1 MNDGI
6 AKNSTPGSLKDAKVA
21 SAKIGRAK
29 LLGLMGLYAAP
40 LIAAWLWFAYVTNN
54 EGAGVS
60 VNGELIH
67 PAVPLEAFEL
77 ASAAQPQ
84 WNLDDIRGKWSMV
97 YFAEDQCGQA
107 CETALYNMRQIR
119 LSTGRRMERLQRV
132 LVTPGWQEMQKKLE
146 NASEG
151 LHVIGGNDTDI
162 NGLRMQFANAQSD
175 MTACED
181 CMYLVDPYGNLMMRF
196 APDLPAAKVLKDI
209 KHLLKIS
216 RIG

>member
-1 MNDGI
+1 MNE
-6 AKNSTPGSLKDAKVA
+6 AAENSARKV
-21 SAKIGRAK
+21 SRAK

-40 LIAAWLWFAYVTNN
+40 LIAAWLWFAYVSSN

-67 PAVPLEAFEL
+67 PATPLEDFSL
-77 ASAAQPQ
+77 SSAENSA
-84 WNLDDIRGKWSMV
+84 WGLDEIRGKWSMV
-97 YFAEDQCGQA
+97 YFATADCSEP

-119 LSTGRRMERLQRV
+119 LSTGRRMERVQRV
-132 LVTPGWQEMQKKLE
+132 LVTPVWEQMQEKLE

-151 LHVIGGNDTDI
+151 LHVVGGDDGAI
-162 NGLRMQFANAQSD
+162 SKLLSQFEQAQSE
-175 MTACED
+175 MAACEG
-181 CMYLVDPYGNLMMRF
+181 CVYLVDPYGNLMMRF
-196 APDLPAAKVLKDI
+196 PPDLPPAKALKDL

>member
-1 MNDGI
+1 MND
-6 AKNSTPGSLKDAKVA
+6 TPAATSDRKV
-21 SAKIGRAK
+21 SRAK

-40 LIAAWLWFAYVTNN
+40 LIAAWLWFAYVSSN

-67 PAVPLEAFEL
+67 PAVPLESFDL
-77 ASAAQPQ
+77 ASAAKPV
-84 WNLDDIRGKWSMV
+84 WGLDEIRGKWSMV
-97 YFAEDQCGQA
+97 YFAGSECDQA

-119 LSTGRRMERLQRV
+119 LSTGRRMERVQRV
-132 LVTPGWQEMQKKLE
+132 LVTPVWQAMQQKLE

-151 LHVIGGNDTDI
+151 LHVIGGEIDDI
-162 NGLRMQFANAQSD
+162 SLLQAQFNEAQSKMD
-175 MTACED
+175 ACEG
-181 CMYLVDPYGNLMMRF
+181 CMFLVDPYGNLMMRF
-196 APDLPAAKVLKDI
+196 SPELPPAKILKDL

>member
-1 MNDGI
+1 M
-6 AKNSTPGSLKDAKVA
+6 TDAMVEQSARKV
-21 SAKIGRAK
+21 SRAK

-40 LIAAWLWFAYVTNN
+40 LIAAWLWFAYVSSN

-67 PAVPLEAFEL
+67 PAVPLTAFEL
-77 ASAAQPQ
+77 SSAAEPV
-84 WNLDDIRGKWSMV
+84 WGLDDIRGKWSMV
-97 YFAEDQCGQA
+97 YFTANECNQA
-107 CETALYNMRQIR
+107 CETALFNMRQIR
-119 LSTGRRMERLQRV
+119 LSTGRRMERVQRV
-132 LVTPGWQEMQKKLE
+132 LVTPVWQQMQEKLE

-151 LHVIGGNDTDI
+151 LHVIGGEAENISVLQT
-162 NGLRMQFANAQSD
+162 QFSNAQGKMAD
-175 MTACED
+175 CEG

-196 APDLPAAKVLKDI
+196 APDLPPAKILKDL